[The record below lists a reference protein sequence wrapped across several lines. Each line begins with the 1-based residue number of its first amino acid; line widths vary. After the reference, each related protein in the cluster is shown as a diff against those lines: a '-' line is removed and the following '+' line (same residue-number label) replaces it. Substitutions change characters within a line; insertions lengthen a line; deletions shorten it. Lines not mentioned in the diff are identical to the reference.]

1 MSDPLGSPIWLQIP
15 LLFVLITGA
24 ALEWFV
30 TGYGG
35 LLVIAFGLIVAACLR
50 RKYSN

>member
-1 MSDPLGSPIWLQIP
+1 MRDPLGWPLWLQIP
-15 LLFVLITGA
+15 LLLVLITGA

-35 LLVIAFGLIVAACLR
+35 LLVIGFGLIIAAFLR
-50 RKYSN
+50 LKYSK

>member
-1 MSDPLGSPIWLQIP
+1 MSDPLGWPLWLQIP
-15 LLFVLITGA
+15 LLLVLIAGA

-35 LLVIAFGLIVAACLR
+35 LLVIGFGLVVAVFLR
-50 RKYSN
+50 LKYSN